1 MLLRLAYS
9 MLFLCLLGIVDAYA
23 QNPMRRLPGMGGGG
37 MRGGS
42 TTQDSLKRRDSNED
56 SITIWFRYLDTST
69 VQRLDSSIVDFYK
82 RFPVPANHV
91 YLGNLGLAARP
102 LGFNPILKSGWDPGF
117 HAFDPYKLRLDQVRF
132 FQTTRPYSELGY
144 LLGSN
149 AEQIINVMHTQNIKP
164 NWNFAFQYNLVNSLG
179 MFKNQS
185 TNHSRY
191 LFNSDYTSRNKRY
204 HLYFIAL
211 SNSMQAN
218 ENGGLQDDYDYM
230 GDLVSYQERSAI
242 PVQLGDY
249 VPYRRNVLNSALNTG
264 SRQRTTTYL
273 LRQQYDLGRKDS
285 IVTDSSV
292 IPLFYPKLRIEYN
305 LQYNRHRYR
314 YFDRQ
319 PQDSFYIKNYDFL
332 VRPAND
338 FTIEESWNDVI
349 NDFSLYSFPDEKNA
363 RQFLKAGISLQNM
376 TGTFTDGKRTFY
388 NLFIHGEYRNKTRN
402 QKWDL
407 EANGKFYLAGYNN
420 ADFDLNASIKR
431 YISKQLGYI
440 QAGFQNVNRTPSY
453 IFEPGSSFSLVAL
466 PSLNKENI
474 TRIYGSLDNPLKRWN
489 LSASY
494 YLVSNFSYFTDFYKP
509 AQASALFN
517 VLEVSAEKTFK
528 VGRRWNW
535 MARVQLQQRAGDGPV
550 NMPVLF
556 THHRFGYEG
565 TLGFKNLRFAAG
577 LEGKYHTAY
586 KADFYSPLLTRFYF
600 QDTATLRLNFPDI
613 AAYVHFRIRSFAA
626 YVRAEN
632 LNTAVSRD
640 GVFGF
645 YNNNLAAPNY
655 PYQGLMIRV
664 GIYWS
669 FVN

>member
-1 MLLRLAYS
+1 MRLRFFYS
-9 MLFLCLLGIVDAYA
+9 FLILCVTGIADAYA

-37 MRGGS
+37 MRGGAG
-42 TTQDSLKRRDSNED
+42 TQDSLKRRDNNED
-56 SITIWFRYLDTST
+56 SITIWYRYLDTT
-69 VQRLDSSIVDFYK
+69 VAQRLDSSIVDFYK
-82 RFPVPANHV
+82 RFPVPANYT

-117 HAFDPYKLRLDQVRF
+117 HAFDPYKIRLDQVRF

-164 NWNFAFQYNLVNSLG
+164 NWNFAFQYSLINSLG

-191 LFNSDYTSRNKRY
+191 LFNSDYTSPNKRY

-230 GDLVSYQERSAI
+230 SDLVSYQERSAI

-285 IVTDSSV
+285 IVTDSTV
-292 IPLFYPKLRIEYN
+292 IPLFYPKLRLEYN
-305 LQYNRHRYR
+305 LQYSRHRYR

-319 PQDSFYIKNYDFL
+319 PQDSFYIRNYDFL
-332 VRPAND
+332 LRPANE
-338 FTIEESWNDVI
+338 FTIEESWNDVV

-363 RQFLKAGISLQNM
+363 RQFLKAGVSLQNM
-376 TGTFTDGKRTFY
+376 TGIFTDGKRTFY

-420 ADFDLNASIKR
+420 ADFDVNASIKR
-431 YISKQLGYI
+431 YISKPLGYI

-453 IFEPGSSFSLVAL
+453 IFEPGSSFSLVGL

-494 YLVSNFSYFTDFYKP
+494 YLVSNYSYFTDFYKP

-517 VLEVSAEKTFK
+517 VLEVSAEKNFK

-550 NMPVLF
+550 NMPLLF

-577 LEGKYHTAY
+577 LEGRYHTAY

-600 QDTATLRLNFPDI
+600 QDTSTLRLNFPDI

-664 GIYWS
+664 GIFWS